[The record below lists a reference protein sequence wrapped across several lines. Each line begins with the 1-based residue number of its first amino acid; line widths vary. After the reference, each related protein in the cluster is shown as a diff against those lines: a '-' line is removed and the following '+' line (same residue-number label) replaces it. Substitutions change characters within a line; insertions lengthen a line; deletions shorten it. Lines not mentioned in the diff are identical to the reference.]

1 MAGNANIL
9 FSLQLQHHS
18 LNHYQRQCLFFL
30 HSTYVIIALSNQGSV
45 LIYICICILF
55 HSQLE
60 CICDRFI
67 MGLLYM
73 WLDRIYPSKSIK
85 KEDVRK
91 TWVCIIL
98 KAKFCTFLCK
108 QQTLLLI
115 CLQIL
120 FQLFLT
126 WRRWEEPK
134 NPNCWVFSKKHKK
147 LIMLGISHTLAP
159 SMNQSC
165 ALVDLRTNVCDP
177 AILQYCNS
185 IPQWIDCLFSPKCT
199 IYVFYLRMLNSHVSI
214 LYFRNYDTF
223 EVKDMK
229 QMFHLSQAWH
239 LQTWIDD
246 LGELSSEHNAWN
258 LRKQWWRSFQASP
271 LLDKPK
277 FLFKYNCYNTIHFLI
292 HCQLTGSLIC
302 AKQIELKRLR

>member
-1 MAGNANIL
+1 MQTANTAFNLSSNPVPTIFEVTQVTGNKKPK
-9 FSLQLQHHS
+9 
-18 LNHYQRQCLFFL
+18 
-30 HSTYVIIALSNQGSV
+30 
-45 LIYICICILF
+45 
-55 HSQLE
+55 
-60 CICDRFI
+60 
-67 MGLLYM
+67 LLGF
-73 WLDRIYPSKSIK
+73 IK
-85 KEDVRK
+85 KR
-91 TWVCIIL
+91 
-98 KAKFCTFLCK
+98 
-108 QQTLLLI
+108 
-115 CLQIL
+115 
-120 FQLFLT
+120 
-126 WRRWEEPK
+126 
-134 NPNCWVFSKKHKK
+134 KK

-185 IPQWIDCLFSPKCT
+185 IPQWIDCLFSPKSMFFIFECL
-199 IYVFYLRMLNSHVSI
+199 ILIWVFC
-214 LYFRNYDTF
+214 NYSLFMTHF